1 MISAQR
7 LLILLV
13 VWLSCCAG
21 SAWFGWDYRDGKV
34 AKEKLKAGEALQKQ
48 VDQAQGR
55 NDSLELQL
63 AALRT
68 AQAPKDKQITKEV
81 TRYVQVTPPAQRC
94 SLPGTWR
101 VRHDDAA
108 TGIPPAADAGPLA
121 AGTDAPVEDAAALET
136 VADNYADARAC
147 GIKLDGWIRYYRS
160 LESAQ

>member
-13 VWLSCCAG
+13 AWLSSCAG
-21 SAWFGWDYRDGKV
+21 SAWLGWDYRDGKV
-34 AKEKLKAGEALQKQ
+34 ATQKLKAVEALQAQFDK
-48 VDQAQGR
+48 AQGR

-68 AQAPKDKQITKEV
+68 AQAPKDRQITKEV

-94 SLPGTWR
+94 TLPGTWR
-101 VRHDDAA
+101 VRHDAAA

-136 VADNYADARAC
+136 IADNYADARDC
-147 GIKLDGWIRYYRS
+147 GLKLDAWIRYYRS
-160 LESAQ
+160 IESAK